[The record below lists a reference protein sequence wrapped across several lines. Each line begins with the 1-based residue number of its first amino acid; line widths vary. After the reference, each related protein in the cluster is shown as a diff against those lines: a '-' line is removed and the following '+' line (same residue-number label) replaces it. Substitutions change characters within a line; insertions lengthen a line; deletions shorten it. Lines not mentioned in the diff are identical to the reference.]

1 MSFNLVDD
9 SNKNEAIRILA
20 EAFHDDPVLNWS
32 LNNPQK
38 LEPFFEFIL
47 PVYIKHQLTYLDAQ
61 GRGAACWLGPDQ
73 KIKWPLNFASISKV
87 VKVGGAKG
95 IWRMLMSGMK
105 IEKNHP
111 SAPHYYLFLIG
122 VSPASKGQGIGT
134 SLISHVLKMCDDQGV
149 AAYLENSKEENLPF
163 YEGHGFK
170 VQKQIRFTASAPPV
184 WLMWREPAGSE
195 K

>member
-1 MSFNLVDD
+1 
-9 SNKNEAIRILA
+9 
-20 EAFHDDPVLNWS
+20 
-32 LNNPQK
+32 
-38 LEPFFEFIL
+38 
-47 PVYIKHQLTYLDAQ
+47 
-61 GRGAACWLGPDQ
+61 
-73 KIKWPLNFASISKV
+73 
-87 VKVGGAKG
+87 
-95 IWRMLMSGMK
+95 MSGMK

-170 VQKQIRFTASAPPV
+170 VQKQIRFAASAPPL